1 MEAVDILDLK
11 SSVRMDVQGQSLS
24 PLPRDR
30 DLSHFGNDPK
40 NVSRKVWVTSPK
52 RIKLACEPL
61 KAR

>member
-1 MEAVDILDLK
+1 MELADILDLK

-24 PLPRDR
+24 PLPRDS

-52 RIKLACEPL
+52 RIKFM
-61 KAR
+61 